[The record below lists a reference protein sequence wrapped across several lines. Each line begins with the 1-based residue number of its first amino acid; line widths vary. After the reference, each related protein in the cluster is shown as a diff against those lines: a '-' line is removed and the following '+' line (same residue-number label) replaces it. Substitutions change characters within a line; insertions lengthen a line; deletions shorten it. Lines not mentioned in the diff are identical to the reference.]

1 MAASNRSSRCPA
13 KPGDGPWANGPVYES
28 GGTQDLTEQAIADF
42 ARKYGN
48 GQPAGRPCQTSTPAV
63 STPAVSTPAG
73 HHAAMV
79 DSMLQ
84 WWTHWAEYY
93 RHAVAA
99 AIADDPADLLNN
111 DNYNDLDNNCLD
123 NNNPE
128 FEVVGPDPE
137 FEVVGPDPEFFEAVD
152 PDPELFEA
160 DPDPGFFE
168 VVYEV
173 GGVLHSTVTE
183 TGVPLNMARLCQRP
197 TNIRSDRQTKAH
209 SEMGHSPSLPFSTFH
224 PPSFPT
230 NPPDQTLS
238 QQIPDPRLHTRHQT
252 PRGQTSD
259 TPDPHRPYPIPSS
272 APYAIPTGHAAPVSP
287 ISAPHFGPG
296 NGSCWRTVLFAAR
309 SRRIHEQGQEATWI
323 QVCMA
328 ARFVSVFGRRF
339 RGQQCPQLSSATMK

>member
-28 GGTQDLTEQAIADF
+28 GGPQDLTEQAIADF

-48 GQPAGRPCQTSTPAV
+48 GQPAGQPCQTSTPAV

-123 NNNPE
+123 NSN
-128 FEVVGPDPE
+128 PE

-168 VVYEV
+168 VVHDV

-197 TNIRSDRQTKAH
+197 TSIRSDRQTKAH

-224 PPSFPT
+224 PPSQPT
-230 NPPDQTLS
+230 LQIRHSASRSQTPDST
-238 QQIPDPRLHTRHQT
+238 PDIRLPGARHQT
-252 PRGQTSD
+252 HQTPIVH
-259 TPDPHRPYPIPSS
+259 TPSHPAPHTPYPRAMPHLSPQS
-272 APYAIPTGHAAPVSP
+272 QRRTLDLGMDPAGEPFYLQPGAAEFTSRAKKRHGYKFAWQLDSYPYLDVAFVDNNVLNYPVP
-287 ISAPHFGPG
+287 
-296 NGSCWRTVLFAAR
+296 R
-309 SRRIHEQGQEATWI
+309 
-323 QVCMA
+323 
-328 ARFVSVFGRRF
+328 
-339 RGQQCPQLSSATMK
+339 